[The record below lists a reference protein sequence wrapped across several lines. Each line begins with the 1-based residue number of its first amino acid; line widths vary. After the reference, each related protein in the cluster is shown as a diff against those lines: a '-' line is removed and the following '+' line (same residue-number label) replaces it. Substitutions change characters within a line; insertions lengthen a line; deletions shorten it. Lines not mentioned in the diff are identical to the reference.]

1 MDCMIL
7 WLRVRVLCVCVCVW
21 QVNVIV
27 KGTVQGVFFRKW
39 TVEAATKLGLNGWV
53 RNLADGSVEAVIS
66 GPSGAV
72 DNMIQQCHSG
82 PSSAQVTSVEVSK
95 WDSEVPRGFE
105 KRKST

>member
-1 MDCMIL
+1 M
-7 WLRVRVLCVCVCVW
+7 W

-27 KGTVQGVFFRKW
+27 KGTVQGVLFRKW

-66 GPSGAV
+66 GPSEAV

-82 PSSAQVTSVEVSK
+82 PSTAQVTSVEVSK
-95 WDSEVPRGFE
+95 WDNHVPQGFE